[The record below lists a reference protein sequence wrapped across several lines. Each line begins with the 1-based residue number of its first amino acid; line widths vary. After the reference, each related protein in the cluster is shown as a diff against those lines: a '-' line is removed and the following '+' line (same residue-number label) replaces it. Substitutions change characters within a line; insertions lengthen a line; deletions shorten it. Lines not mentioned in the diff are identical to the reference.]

1 MKIGIIKIAETEEEF
16 EQLKQERWWKG
27 DTNQKKLDIQ
37 DVQCSNCGKTIV
49 DEDGHTAE
57 DIIKFTKCK
66 FKKILCPKCQK
77 EES

>member
-27 DTNQKKLDIQ
+27 DANQTKLETQ
-37 DVQCSNCGKTIV
+37 DVCSSCGKKIV
-49 DEDGHTAE
+49 DEEGHTAE
-57 DIIKFTKCK
+57 DIIKFTNYKY
-66 FKKILCPKCQK
+66 KKILCPKCQK